1 MFIAAPDNPNLKRA
15 ANKRLDFAMAS
26 SAVERPPP
34 SVWAVAFATAI
45 ISGLAGYFLGQASSI
60 GVFTNQPSSSS
71 SAAQPGAKDQDDT
84 DEDEDQEIKSFA
96 NYNEECKLV
105 LVVRT
110 DLGMTK
116 GVCVILCRP
125 CCTYLISP
133 SYCDGD

>member
-1 MFIAAPDNPNLKRA
+1 
-15 ANKRLDFAMAS
+15 MAS
-26 SAVERPPP
+26 AAIERPPP

-60 GVFTNQPSSSS
+60 GVFAKNSSPSP
-71 SAAQPGAKDQDDT
+71 SAAQAGVKDQDDSEQDASEEDG
-84 DEDEDQEIKSFA
+84 DEDEEDDQEIKSFA

-116 GVCVILCRP
+116 GV
-125 CCTYLISP
+125 
-133 SYCDGD
+133 